1 MISLEEIR
9 AFERATGI
17 GQSDT
22 SKSTRAGQKD
32 GKINLPP
39 EDASEPTGFEK
50 SLIADFVGHVRS
62 FNRLSEA
69 KASELERRR
78 EKARYELEE
87 DNPKQIEILT
97 SDNKSELDSIERQFG
112 PRSAAYENAQTL
124 FTDAK
129 RDHQAIVDLLK
140 RPLQL
145 HFVQMY
151 IPFMLALSLAEVWIN
166 RLAFEL
172 FFESNPIISL
182 ALATAVGAVLIFFA
196 HISGS
201 ILKKSQCVEI
211 DPPKA
216 SMFWALFGLNAVVI
230 ILSLF
235 LAKMRQ
241 ALVSINAQQGMSF
254 SDILGDEFGSLDG
267 LTQDVAPSVMDVFG
281 SGGLG
286 QEGIFLL
293 IINLVV
299 YLCGFIAAFYRHDS
313 HPDYEKLT
321 KSLEKKRQTLE
332 SIRSKYESRTEE
344 TNRKFRSKFSFL
356 EESARMKE
364 AELNEFQHL
373 ATEINRVRDTKIE
386 EALHAVAKQINA
398 YRSANVASRS
408 AGQPKYFELE
418 IEGVLRNQI
427 GIE

>member
-17 GQSDT
+17 GQNDT

-32 GKINLPP
+32 GKVNQPSS
-39 EDASEPTGFEK
+39 DVSEPTGFERTV
-50 SLIADFVGHVRS
+50 IADFVGHVKS
-62 FNRLSEA
+62 FTRLSEA
-69 KASELERRR
+69 KTSELERRK
-78 EKARYELEE
+78 EKTRYELEE
-87 DNPKQIEILT
+87 DNPKQVEILT

-112 PRSAAYENAQTL
+112 PRSVAFENAQTS
-124 FTDAK
+124 FNDAK
-129 RDHQAIVDLLK
+129 RDHQTVVDLLK
-140 RPLQL
+140 RPLQV
-145 HFVQMY
+145 HFVQVY
-151 IPFMLALSLAEVWIN
+151 IPFMLALSLAEVWVN

-172 FFESNPIISL
+172 FFESNPIVSL
-182 ALATAVGAVLIFFA
+182 ALATAVGTVLIFFA

-201 ILKKSQCVEI
+201 ILKRSQCVDV
-211 DPPKA
+211 DPPKV
-216 SMFWALFGLNAVVI
+216 SMFWALFGLNVVVVV
-230 ILSLF
+230 LGLF

-241 ALVSINAQQGMSF
+241 ALVSINAQQDMSF
-254 SDILGDEFGSLDG
+254 SDILGDEFGDLGS
-267 LTQDVAPSVMDVFG
+267 LTQEVAPSVMDIFG

-321 KSLEKKRQTLE
+321 KSLEAKRQALAT
-332 SIRSKYESRTEE
+332 IRSKHESRTEE
-344 TNRKFRSKFSFL
+344 TNRKFRTKFSFL

-373 ATEINRVRDTKIE
+373 AMEIDRVRDTKIE

-398 YRSANVASRS
+398 YRSANSSSRS
-408 AGQPKYFELE
+408 ASEPKYFETE
-418 IEGVLRNQI
+418 VEGMLRSGI
-427 GIE
+427 GYE

>member
-32 GKINLPP
+32 GKINQPS
-39 EDASEPTGFEK
+39 EDTAEPTGFEK
-50 SLIADFVGHVRS
+50 SLIADFTGHVRS

-78 EKARYELEE
+78 DKARYELEE

-124 FTDAK
+124 FNDAK

-241 ALVSINAQQGMSF
+241 ALVSINAQQSLSF
-254 SDILGDEFGSLDG
+254 TDILGDEFGPLDG
-267 LTQDVAPSVMDVFG
+267 LTGEVAPSVMDVFG

-286 QEGIFLL
+286 KK
-293 IINLVV
+293 
-299 YLCGFIAAFYRHDS
+299 GFFC
-313 HPDYEKLT
+313 
-321 KSLEKKRQTLE
+321 
-332 SIRSKYESRTEE
+332 
-344 TNRKFRSKFSFL
+344 
-356 EESARMKE
+356 
-364 AELNEFQHL
+364 
-373 ATEINRVRDTKIE
+373 
-386 EALHAVAKQINA
+386 
-398 YRSANVASRS
+398 
-408 AGQPKYFELE
+408 
-418 IEGVLRNQI
+418 
-427 GIE
+427 

>member
-32 GKINLPP
+32 GKVNQPSS
-39 EDASEPTGFEK
+39 DVSEPTGYEK
-50 SLIADFVGHVRS
+50 TVVADFVGHVKS
-62 FNRLSEA
+62 FTRLSEA
-69 KASELERRR
+69 KTSELERRK
-78 EKARYELEE
+78 EKTRYELEE

-124 FTDAK
+124 FNDAK
-129 RDHQAIVDLLK
+129 RDHQTVVDLLK
-140 RPLQL
+140 RPLQV

-151 IPFMLALSLAEVWIN
+151 IPFMLALSLAEVWVN

-216 SMFWALFGLNAVVI
+216 SMFWALFGLNVVVI
-230 ILSLF
+230 VLGLF

-241 ALVSINAQQGMSF
+241 TLVSINAQQDMSF
-254 SDILGDEFGSLDG
+254 SDILGDEFGDLGG
-267 LTQDVAPSVMDVFG
+267 LTQEVAPSVMDIFG

-321 KSLEKKRQTLE
+321 KSLEKKRQALA

-344 TNRKFRSKFSFL
+344 TNRKFRTKFSFL

-373 ATEINRVRDTKIE
+373 AGEISRVRDTKIE

-398 YRSANVASRS
+398 YRSANSSARS
-408 AGQPKYFELE
+408 ANQPKYFETEVEDMLRSEIGLE
-418 IEGVLRNQI
+418 
-427 GIE
+427 